1 MQKAISKKQKV
12 KSKKN
17 GGGRSTWLEKNEKGG
32 VVG

>member
-1 MQKAISKKQKV
+1 MQKA

-32 VVG
+32 LLADN

>member
-1 MQKAISKKQKV
+1 MQKV

-32 VVG
+32 LLVDN